1 MCNDRRRKKKC
12 MIQFLFDCPHLRT
25 EAMVIFNGNKRR
37 KTRMLAFFKW
47 NLEQSFFF
55 SSTKPNQIDID
66 YAVNDS
72 VSLSFFSIN
81 LSFSPHVF
89 IYVGAFIFINLHKE
103 WIPRRIHC
111 VLCVLFFANDT
122 HTHTQQPVAICLHLC
137 TSSYFFPYVCY
148 HIKWFPLLHVY
159 AMCDTTQR
167 YMGAFL

>member
-1 MCNDRRRKKKC
+1 

-72 VSLSFFSIN
+72 VSLSFFSFN

-103 WIPRRIHC
+103 WIPRRIQC
-111 VLCVLFFANDT
+111 VLCVLFLRMIHT
-122 HTHTQQPVAICLHLC
+122 HTHSTTGCNMLAPLHLFIFFSVC
-137 TSSYFFPYVCY
+137 MLSYQMVSVIACVCY
-148 HIKWFPLLHVY
+148 VWHYTTIYGRLPLKSLKWH
-159 AMCDTTQR
+159 
-167 YMGAFL
+167 